1 MRQTIE
7 VNGVTITVGEPTALP
22 GSRSSGLSWFLA
34 GIIVFG
40 LFCSG
45 TVFASAIFGKQEPL
59 PLQPVQPNIGSSS
72 QQVIIQPDCK
82 FGCVVNGPIEVN
94 NENNAVVDQSTT
106 TTTSTNTSNCIN
118 VIAGV
123 CVQAYGSQT
132 GKSGG
137 AAVAPQPNAQYLPT
151 TDVPQPQQSGGGLP
165 VIPALGAVAL
175 VVGLLLVFNG
185 FGKRK
190 NY

>member
-1 MRQTIE
+1 MGQTIE
-7 VNGVTITVGEPTALP
+7 VNGVTIKVGEPTAQP
-22 GSRSSGLSWFLA
+22 GSRTSSASWFFA

-45 TVFASAIFGKQEPL
+45 TVFAAAVFGKQESL
-59 PLQPVQPNIGSSS
+59 PMQPVQPNIGSSS
-72 QQVIIQPDCK
+72 QQVVIQPDCK

-94 NENNAVVDQSTT
+94 NENKAVVDQSTT
-106 TTTSTNTSNCIN
+106 TTTSTNNSTCVNI
-118 VIAGV
+118 IAGV

-137 AAVAPQPNAQYLPT
+137 AAVAPQPNAQYLPSPDAQQQQQT
-151 TDVPQPQQSGGGLP
+151 TGGLP
-165 VIPALGAVAL
+165 VVPALGAVAL